1 MNKSLYVKTLT
12 IICLM
17 ISLPLVSGG
26 HKADEHGSSN
36 ENETIAS
43 GWVTA
48 GYTGKDV
55 SINMVEQ
62 NMADDGISVQGR
74 YVGFGFN
81 WDPRENE
88 MRIGRVTPSSP
99 ADGVLQVGD
108 LFLEVEGIKVSPE
121 NFGKLPFRRLP
132 GKAISAVIDRGGK
145 QMEISVARGT
155 VRGEITKTQVLENMN
170 SGDADSWPAKKFRII
185 EVLSKDNIVYVLS
198 HATQTDNIVD
208 LDFMAYTITRFM
220 FNEDGKVVEVANLT
234 EDRFVLEQTGYSIT
248 R

>member
-1 MNKSLYVKTLT
+1 
-12 IICLM
+12 M
-17 ISLPLVSGG
+17 ISLPLLSGG

-43 GWVTA
+43 DWVSA

-55 SINMVEQ
+55 SITMVEQ

-88 MRIGRVTPSSP
+88 MRIGRVTPNSP
-99 ADGVLQVGD
+99 ADGVLQAGD
-108 LFLEVEGIKVSPE
+108 LFLQVEGIEVSPE
-121 NFGKLPFRRLP
+121 NFGKLHLRGLH
-132 GKAISAVIDRGGK
+132 GKAITAVIDRNGV
-145 QMEISVARGT
+145 ELVISIERGT

-170 SGDADSWPAKKFRII
+170 SGDADSWPAKEFRII

-198 HATQTDNIVD
+198 HATQTDDMVD
-208 LDFMAYTITRFM
+208 LDFMAYTVTRFM
-220 FNEDGKVVEVANLT
+220 FNEDGKVIEVANLT
-234 EDRFVLEQTGYSIT
+234 EDRFVLEQTGYTIT

>member
-1 MNKSLYVKTLT
+1 MASIPGLA
-12 IICLM
+12 
-17 ISLPLVSGG
+17 GG
-26 HKADEHGSSN
+26 HLDHEKGHSN
-36 ENETIAS
+36 GNEAVAS
-43 GWVTA
+43 NWVTA
-48 GYTGKDV
+48 GYTGKDA
-55 SINMVEQ
+55 SIEMVEQ

-88 MRIGRVTPSSP
+88 MRIGRVTPNSP
-99 ADGVLQVGD
+99 ADGVLMVGD

-121 NFGKLPFRRLP
+121 NFGKLPFRGLP
-132 GKAISAVIDRGGK
+132 GKTISAVIERDGK
-145 QMEISVARGT
+145 EIEISVARGT
-155 VRGEITKTQVLENMN
+155 VRGEITKAQVLENMN
-170 SGDADSWPAKKFRII
+170 SGDADSWPAKEFRII

-198 HATQTDNIVD
+198 HATQTDDMVD
-208 LDFMAYTITRFM
+208 LDFMAYTVTRFM